1 MPRRMLAGAALASAV
16 LAAIIVVGTT
26 GRHGH
31 RLEAVFSSA
40 TNFRP
45 GLDVRAAGQRVG
57 KVAAVH
63 TDGRT
68 ARLSLVISDQRA
80 WPLPKGTRARLRWGG
95 TTTFSS
101 RYVELL
107 PGRGGSDLPDGAL
120 IPLAG
125 TVAPVEIDHL
135 LRTFDARGRSD
146 LGHTIDAGGAAL
158 AQAAAPLR
166 RVLAVT
172 PPALRQTRGLLADL
186 GDRPQ
191 ELDSLVRSTD
201 RVVHAVNTANPGIES
216 LLASLAQTFNAV
228 GSEATGL
235 RATLADAPG
244 TLTAAR
250 STLARADGTLGG
262 VRELAGGL
270 APGIR
275 ELRGITPR
283 TNALLRRLTSV
294 APLAAGTLRD
304 LRRAAPD
311 LVRLLD
317 RAAPLLPRLGS
328 IGRDASRQLRCITPY
343 APDIAGFASTWGGF
357 IQNGDNVDK
366 YARIHANSL
375 PFPEE
380 TTMTSQQVTAAFP
393 ALTYAFPRPPGA
405 NVGKP
410 KFMGDCGVGRDSVEA
425 SKDPEAR
432 AGG

>member
-1 MPRRMLAGAALASAV
+1 MPGRMLAGAALASAL
-16 LAAIIVVGTT
+16 LAAILVVGTS
-26 GRHGH
+26 GGHDH

-57 KVAAVH
+57 RVAGVH

-68 ARLSLVISDQRA
+68 ARLSLVIDDTRA
-80 WPLPKGTRARLRWGG
+80 WPLPKGTRAQLRWGG
-95 TTTFSS
+95 TTAFSS

-107 PGRGGSDLPDGAL
+107 PGRRGPALPDGAL
-120 IPLAG
+120 IPLAD

-146 LGHTIDAGGAAL
+146 LRRTIDASGAAL
-158 AQAAAPLR
+158 ASAALPLR
-166 RVLAVT
+166 RVLAAT
-172 PPALRQTRGLLADL
+172 PPALRQARGLLADL
-186 GDRPQ
+186 GDDPE
-191 ELDSLVRSTD
+191 ELDALVRSTD
-201 RVVHAVNTANPGIES
+201 RVVHAVNTANPGVEP
-216 LLASLAQTFNAV
+216 LLASLAQTFDAV
-228 GSEATGL
+228 ASEASGL

-244 TLTAAR
+244 TLSATR
-250 STLARADGTLGG
+250 TTLARADGTLGE
-262 VRELAGGL
+262 VRELAGEL
-270 APGIR
+270 APGVR

-283 TNALLRRLTSV
+283 ANALLRRVTSV

-311 LVRLLD
+311 VVRLLD

-328 IGRDASRQLRCITPY
+328 IGRDASTQLRCITPY
-343 APDIAGFASTWGGF
+343 APEIAGFASTWGGF
-357 IQNGDNVDK
+357 IQNGDAADK

-380 TTMTSQQVTAAFP
+380 TTMSSQQVSAAFP
-393 ALTYAFPRPPGA
+393 GLTYAFPRPPGA

-410 KFMGDCGVGRDSVEA
+410 RFMDECGVGRDSTDP